1 MDDKYI
7 DKKRMKELLVK
18 YVEEDCKESE
28 NELFSEVF
36 IEIIH
41 VVIFSLSI
49 SSHFTI
55 FEELEQNALIK
66 LHKEIIENKRL
77 DLTRTPTENFNY
89 LWTIVQRSVLADLKK
104 YYKYSS
110 HIKLCDSNF
119 YIYGEGRFDKN
130 ENDWDLLSNI

>member
-1 MDDKYI
+1 MNEKYI
-7 DKKRMKELLVK
+7 DKKRLKNLLVK
-18 YVEEDCKESE
+18 YVNEDCRESE

-49 SSHFTI
+49 SSHFPI
-55 FEELEQNALIK
+55 FEELEQNSLIK
-66 LHKEIIENKRL
+66 LHKEVIENKRL

-89 LWTIVQRSVLADLKK
+89 LWTIVQRSVLADLKR

-119 YIYGEGRFDKN
+119 YIYGEGRFDKSEN
-130 ENDWDLLSNI
+130 EWDKTNSL